1 MTGRIDPPM
10 AAPRKR
16 KKITRKGIHEDLM
29 HEWLGCNKP
38 TNLSKNVSTA
48 ADWVD
53 EILKKQF
60 FAENLNEDEVK
71 SAWKEVAGDFIGAH
85 TEPVSV
91 REGNLVLRVTQ
102 PAMRFH
108 LEQMKP
114 ELLRKIRERFGKN
127 RIKSVK
133 FTLG

>member
-1 MTGRIDPPM
+1 M

-16 KKITRKGIHEDLM
+16 KPTIRREGIHEELM
-29 HEWLGCNKP
+29 SEWLGCDKP
-38 TNLSKNVSTA
+38 LKLDANISA
-48 ADWVD
+48 AGEWID

-60 FAENLNEDEVK
+60 FAESINEEEVK
-71 SAWKEVAGDFIGAH
+71 TAWKEIAGDFIGNN

-91 REGNLVLRVTQ
+91 KEGHLVLRGTQ

-114 ELLRKIRERFGKN
+114 DLLRKIKERFGNDK
-127 RIKSVK
+127 IKSIK
-133 FTLG
+133 FSLG

>member
-1 MTGRIDPPM
+1 M

-16 KKITRKGIHEDLM
+16 KPTRREGIHDELVS
-29 HEWLGCNKP
+29 EWLGCEKP
-38 TNLSKNVSTA
+38 TNLEKNVSDA
-48 ADWVD
+48 GDWVD

-60 FAENLNEDEVK
+60 FAESIDEDAVK
-71 SAWKEVAGDFIGAH
+71 SAWKEIAGDFIGAH

-91 REGNLVLRVTQ
+91 KEGHLILRVTQ

-114 ELLRKIRERFGKN
+114 ELLKNIKARFGAGK
-127 RIKSVK
+127 IKTIR
-133 FTLG
+133 FNLG